1 LILLRANF
9 PSICGSSLTS
19 GSGAVGGVTK
29 VVGGKITGLQSLDF
43 VIDATALSNGA
54 GEEPID
60 NSSDVDASVSDCPAW
75 SEESM
80 IHWSYDRCERRLQKA
95 VTRQDPHKTNQYLA
109 RQGILSDMPHRKPRA
124 ICSRF

>member
-1 LILLRANF
+1 M
-9 PSICGSSLTS
+9 TS

-75 SEESM
+75 SEEGM
-80 IHWSYDRCERRLQKA
+80 IHWLYE
-95 VTRQDPHKTNQYLA
+95 
-109 RQGILSDMPHRKPRA
+109 
-124 ICSRF
+124 